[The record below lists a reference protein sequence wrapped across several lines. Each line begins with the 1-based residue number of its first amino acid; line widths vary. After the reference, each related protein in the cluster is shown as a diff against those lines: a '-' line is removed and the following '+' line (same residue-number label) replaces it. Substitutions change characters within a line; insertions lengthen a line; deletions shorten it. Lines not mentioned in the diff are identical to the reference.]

1 MSSTRS
7 GFQSR
12 RATSVLLSLNAMLL
26 LAIVFQ
32 WTPPAPASADPTAAR
47 RPQGVINPADQRK
60 EMISELRRINQK
72 LDALN
77 EKISKPFEVRVIDMP
92 SDQND

>member
-12 RATSVLLSLNAMLL
+12 RATSVLLSINAMLL
-26 LAIVFQ
+26 IALVFQ
-32 WTPPAPASADPTAAR
+32 WTPPAPASANPSATR
-47 RPQGVINPADQRK
+47 RPQGVVNPADQRK
-60 EMISELRRINQK
+60 DMINELRRINQK

-77 EKISKPFEVRVIDMP
+77 EKLSRPFEVRVIDMP
-92 SDQND
+92 SDQKD